1 MMMILQK
8 YRVLVRIIVFIINIL
23 ILVMALV
30 SFLWVEIK
38 LDSTLTDLDISYLI
52 SGLTLLFISMSFNIN
67 LYYLTK
73 EKRFIFDWFL
83 ISFVIIV
90 VPMLYVLLFLII

>member
-52 SGLTLLFISMSFNIN
+52 SRLTLLFISMSFNVN

>member
-1 MMMILQK
+1 MMILQK

>member
-8 YRVLVRIIVFIINIL
+8 HRVLVRIIVFIINIL

-38 LDSTLTDLDISYLI
+38 LNSTLTDLDISYLI
-52 SGLTLLFISMSFNIN
+52 SGLTLLFISMSFNFN
-67 LYYLTK
+67 LYYLIK

-83 ISFVIIV
+83 ISFIIIV

>member
-67 LYYLTK
+67 LYYLIK

>member
-73 EKRFIFDWFL
+73 EKKFIFDWFL

>member
-52 SGLTLLFISMSFNIN
+52 SRLTLLFISMSFNIN

>member
-90 VPMLYVLLFLII
+90 VPMLYVL

>member
-67 LYYLTK
+67 LYYLT
-73 EKRFIFDWFL
+73 
-83 ISFVIIV
+83 
-90 VPMLYVLLFLII
+90 

>member
-52 SGLTLLFISMSFNIN
+52 SGLTLLFISMSFN
-67 LYYLTK
+67 
-73 EKRFIFDWFL
+73 
-83 ISFVIIV
+83 
-90 VPMLYVLLFLII
+90 

>member
-83 ISFVIIV
+83 ISFVMIV
-90 VPMLYVLLFLII
+90 VPMLYVLIFLII